1 MMLPII
7 ECVLRSSALVGIVWL
22 VLKALRVH
30 SPRLERSAWLLV
42 LASSWAMP
50 LLMELLA
57 LPVAEA
63 PDLRWLLAIDAVAV
77 PATTAGIN
85 WQAALPWAVLS
96 VAAALTLR
104 HSLGVV
110 RWWNVQRAGRRITS
124 PLCPGLDIR
133 VTNAVSSPA
142 TVFSTVLVPLDFE
155 TLTRQ
160 AQHAVLAHE
169 RAHVD
174 NKDFYVQWIAQLHR
188 CVFWFSP
195 LAWWLAG
202 RLSTLGEHI
211 SDDAAVRVTQERTA
225 YAEVLLGFATRAA
238 RSEQLVTMARAKT
251 LGPRIE
257 RILAEGAPSES
268 GRRTMWLLLAA
279 LLPLIGVAGG
289 FRAVAARTHEEAVAS
304 AAGNVVLPKSD
315 PARPLSQPAYPPASR
330 RSGEHGTV
338 VLKLHVLEDGSV
350 ADAVIAQSSG
360 YPDLDYA
367 AFYESFRWRLDPG
380 TIDGMPSRMWGRFA
394 VTFKLTSD

>member
-1 MMLPII
+1 MMLSII
-7 ECVLRSSALVGIVWL
+7 ECVVRSSVLVGIVWL
-22 VLKALRVH
+22 VLKALRVR
-30 SPRLERSAWLLV
+30 SPRLERSAWVLV

-50 LLMELLA
+50 LLMQLLA

-63 PDLRWLLAIDAVAV
+63 PDLRWLLASDSVAV
-77 PATTAGIN
+77 PTATAGIN

-110 RWWNVQRAGRRITS
+110 RWWNVRCAGRRIAS
-124 PLCPGLDIR
+124 PLSPGLDIR

-142 TVFSTVLVPLDFE
+142 TVFSTVLVPIDFE
-155 TLTRQ
+155 TWTRR
-160 AQHAVLAHE
+160 AQQAVLAHE
-169 RAHVD
+169 RAHID

-195 LAWWLAG
+195 LAWWLAS
-202 RLSTLGEHI
+202 RLSTLGEHL

-225 YAEVLLGFATRAA
+225 YAEVLLGFASRAA

-251 LGPRIE
+251 LGSRIE
-257 RILAEGAPSES
+257 RILAEETPSES
-268 GRRTMWLLLAA
+268 KRRTVWLLLAA
-279 LLPLIGVAGG
+279 LLPLIGIAGG
-289 FRAVAARTHEEAVAS
+289 FRAVSARSHEDAVAS
-304 AAGNVVLPKSD
+304 AAGNVMLPKSD
-315 PARPLSQPAYPPASR
+315 PARPLSQPVYPPVSR

-338 VLKLHVLEDGSV
+338 VLQLHVLEDGSV

-367 AFYESFRWRLDPG
+367 AFYESFRWQLDPG
-380 TIDGMPSRMWGRFA
+380 TIDGVPSRMWGRFA